1 MSLTTNSP
9 LCPLARAQQV
19 AVGLPDAD
27 FSAAADDALRELP
40 HLERKTMEAVAT
52 MRGLKL

>member
-1 MSLTTNSP
+1 
-9 LCPLARAQQV
+9 LARTQQV

-40 HLERKTMEAVAT
+40 HLERKTMEAVAA